1 CSAPFLA
8 PALGAALALPTTESF
23 VIFTAIALGL
33 SAPYLLL
40 SLFPAA
46 IKVLR
51 GCTLG
56 RAVTVQGVAFPGG
69 TALDFS
75 PVCEKEHACF
85 VDDLAKFSALDAQVF
100 GISVDS
106 VWAHKAFAK
115 QLQINYPL
123 LADFHPKGAVADQ
136 YGAYLADKGITAR
149 TNFVI
154 DKDGKV
160 ALIQTN
166 DIPKVP
172 ELEPLLAALSAGK

>member
-1 CSAPFLA
+1 MTLKVGDLA
-8 PALGAALALPTTESF
+8 PD
-23 VIFTAIALGL
+23 FTLKGNDDKDHTL
-33 SAPYLLL
+33 SAYRGKPV
-40 SLFPAA
+40 
-46 IKVLR
+46 VL
-51 GCTLG
+51 
-56 RAVTVQGVAFPGG
+56 VFYP
-69 TALDFS
+69 LDFS

-85 VDDLAKFSALDAQVF
+85 VEDLAKFSALDAQVF

-115 QLQINYPL
+115 QLQISYPL
-123 LADFHPKGAVADQ
+123 LADFHPKGAVAEQ

-172 ELEPLLAALSAGK
+172 ELEPLLAALGASK